1 MKTQIIY
8 TLVSSS
14 QDYYLEELWA
24 SIYSLRRFH
33 PEVKVLV
40 LTDESTSAHLNKQK
54 TLVSLI
60 SEIHIINIP
69 TYYSPKER
77 SRQLKTSARNLIN
90 GPFLFIDTDTIIT
103 GDLSAID
110 LINYDIA
117 AVPEFHVPLAA
128 NPFRSSI
135 YKTVQRIFN
144 INIEDSKYFYN
155 SGVMYVSDNERT
167 RAFYKKWNE
176 NWQYSA
182 FSKGNSQDQ
191 PSLIKTDKESGYIIQ
206 ELPGIYNCQFTMN
219 LAHFYD
225 AKIIHFV
232 ASIVS
237 ESQTISPFVNGQ
249 IYKTIKEEQNISP
262 TTHQQIVN
270 CKTTFN
276 GPITVVG
283 SEMLLF
289 MYSTTGQI
297 FYNLHHNNKHWARF
311 LDRCAG
317 YINLYYRSCKKI
329 KKTLGIKQYN

>member
-1 MKTQIIY
+1 MKVQIVY
-8 TLVSSS
+8 TLISSPK
-14 QDYYLEELWA
+14 DFFLEEMWA
-24 SIYSLRRFH
+24 SIYSLRHFNPNVCIH
-33 PEVKVLV
+33 V
-40 LTDESTSAHLNKQK
+40 LTDSSTTSWIKQHA
-54 TLVSLI
+54 TLTAMI
-60 SEIHIINIP
+60 TNIIEVAVP
-69 TYYSPKER
+69 DHYSPKER

-110 LINYDIA
+110 SINCDIA

-135 YKTVQRIFN
+135 YKTIQQIFN

-276 GPITVVG
+276 GPITVIG

-317 YINLYYRSCKKI
+317 YINLYYRGCKKI
-329 KKTLGIKQYN
+329 KKKLGIKQYN